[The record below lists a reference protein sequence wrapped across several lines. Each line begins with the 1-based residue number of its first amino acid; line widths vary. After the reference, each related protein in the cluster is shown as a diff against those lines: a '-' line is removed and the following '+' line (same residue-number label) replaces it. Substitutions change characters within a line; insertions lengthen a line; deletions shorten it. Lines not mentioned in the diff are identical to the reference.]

1 MTIPPPPPPP
11 PGEPVDPT
19 ADPVPWQPP
28 AAPAVPPVPPA
39 SPAAPPVQAMPVPP
53 PPPAMAPPADVP
65 PAQPSWGDN
74 PYAAP
79 PMPPAPSAPPMGFPT
94 LPPAVGVGPLAP
106 WSQRVVGY
114 LVDALIAAPGTIL
127 TNLYGPSA
135 TRGIGILYL
144 IGFVYVVAVAVWNRW
159 MKGGQGQ
166 TIGRKVAGVTVL
178 KESTG
183 QPLGTGGAFL
193 RDVAHLADTFLC
205 LVGWFFPLWDAKRQ
219 TIADKIVGSV
229 AVSVQ
234 K

>member
-19 ADPVPWQPP
+19 ADPVAWQPP
-28 AAPAVPPVPPA
+28 AAPAVPP
-39 SPAAPPVQAMPVPP
+39 AAA
-53 PPPAMAPPADVP
+53 

-79 PMPPAPSAPPMGFPT
+79 PMPPAPSAAPMGFPT
-94 LPPAVGVGPLAP
+94 LPPAAGVGSLAP
-106 WSQRVVGY
+106 WSQRAVGY
-114 LVDALIAAPGTIL
+114 LVDALIAAPGSL
-127 TNLYGPSA
+127 LLNLYSPLGN
-135 TRGIGILYL
+135 RGGGLLYF
-144 IGFVYVVAVAVWNRW
+144 IGFIYTVAVALWNRW

-183 QPLGTGGAFL
+183 QPLGTAGAFV
-193 RDVAHLADTFLC
+193 RDVAHLVDSVLC

-219 TIADKIVGSV
+219 TIADKITGSV